1 MRTVTGDCGR
11 TGQSREGLIGGREE
25 LLDRF
30 LLIGGKGLEALLSK
44 PGHERACQLKFGESG
59 YLLSEDFDEAALDA
73 VEARLRALN
82 PLAPITRAERSN
94 VPLDSVLGVH
104 AFDLDR
110 ILEVKP
116 DFVNPPHGADGHVHD
131 EHCGHDHHHH
141 DHDHGHDH
149 HDHDQDDGPAVRAAK
164 A

>member
-59 YLLSEDFDEAALDA
+59 YLLSEDFDEAALGLESGD
-73 VEARLRALN
+73 LFY
-82 PLAPITRAERSN
+82 
-94 VPLDSVLGVH
+94 VPVATVSC
-104 AFDLDR
+104 DLDKG
-110 ILEVKP
+110 L
-116 DFVNPPHGADGHVHD
+116 
-131 EHCGHDHHHH
+131 
-141 DHDHGHDH
+141 
-149 HDHDQDDGPAVRAAK
+149 AK
-164 A
+164 